1 MAGQV
6 ILLIAYG
13 IDVRPHGDPNVE
25 VAEKALHAVSLA
37 SSMGGGLFDL
47 VPWRRSPS
55 LHSWGILLVNI
66 LNYSDS
72 HAFLVSW
79 CFLQT

>member
-6 ILLIAYG
+6 ILAIAYG
-13 IDVRPHGDPNVE
+13 IDVRPQGDPYVAL
-25 VAEKALHAVSLA
+25 AEKALHGVSLA

-55 LHSWGILLVNI
+55 LRSRGYLW
-66 LNYSDS
+66 
-72 HAFLVSW
+72 
-79 CFLQT
+79 